1 MRGTT
6 LRTVI
11 NDVLVSL
18 KQTFDDKE
26 ITRAQ
31 VAYWIITVGND
42 LLGKHIVKRKHGL
55 FLNTFPSVPIVI
67 SKENSAVNVVKNRK
81 FVELPAQIFS
91 FNKDGAVD
99 YVAYESTG
107 GENCPP
113 RFTNVQ
119 FSRTTQ
125 SQSRWL
131 YKSVNTMPSPSNPY
145 FYLSGNIVYFLGI
158 EKVDIKNVEM
168 GLYTTINPVE
178 KIDIDAPFP
187 FPDELLSQV
196 KRGVTDLA
204 RYSFF
209 IPRVDII
216 NDGAATTEKAAIGK
230 VQSVNDQQNQE
241 E

>member
-11 NDVLVSL
+11 SDVLVSL
-18 KQTFDDKE
+18 KQTFDDKD

-42 LLGKHIVKRKHGL
+42 LLGKHIVKRRHGL
-55 FLNTFPSVPIVI
+55 FLNTFTDVPVIV
-67 SKENSAVNVVKNRK
+67 SKENRAGNIVKNRK
-81 FVELPAQIFS
+81 FVELPALIFS
-91 FNKDGAVD
+91 FEKDNAVN

-107 GENCPP
+107 GEGCPP

-125 SQSRWL
+125 AQSRWL
-131 YKSVNTMPSPSNPY
+131 YKSVNTIPSPTNPY

-158 EKVDIKNVEM
+158 EKVAVKNVEM
-168 GLYTTINPVE
+168 GLYTTINPVD

-187 FPDELLSQV
+187 FPEELLSQI

-209 IPRVDII
+209 IPTVDII
-216 NDGAATTEKAAIGK
+216 NDGTSTTTKANIGK
-230 VQSVNDQQNQE
+230 VQSVNQQDQE